1 MKSIVNENENENVNE
16 NVNVSSIVNEVIRT
30 IFFFL
35 RENFMSIKSINK
47 RLFT

>member
-1 MKSIVNENENENVNE
+1 MRKEMRSGNENV

-35 RENFMSIKSINK
+35 RENSINIKSTK
-47 RLFT
+47 RHI